1 MTAAFRTAAQMQSL
15 KASPENKGQFEPSP
29 HTYLLREPLAGIYR
43 GKPTGSAMSM

>member
-15 KASPENKGQFEPSP
+15 KPSPENKGQFEPSP
-29 HTYLLREPLAGIYR
+29 QTYSLREPLAGLG